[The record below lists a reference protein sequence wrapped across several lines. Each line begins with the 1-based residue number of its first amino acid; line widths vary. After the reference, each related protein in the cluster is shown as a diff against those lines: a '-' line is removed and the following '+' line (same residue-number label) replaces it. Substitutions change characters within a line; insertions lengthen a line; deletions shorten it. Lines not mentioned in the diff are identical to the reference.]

1 LASPGGTLI
10 GDQMLEVG
18 NHHDRVAH
26 GDAKERDEANDLS
39 LRISL
44 AMKSITFST
53 SVSIVIFNRFA
64 LYLFTI
70 SPS

>member
-1 LASPGGTLI
+1 
-10 GDQMLEVG
+10 MLEVG